1 MQRKALFLVGVL
13 CAALATAPVDVAS
26 QSSNQSES
34 VGANQTVSVGAQQTE
49 TSKHEAAKNAI
60 NNIRV
65 AMQEMKEQEEIL
77 KELVADPSSPR
88 AAYTKFKGAG
98 APVRA
103 KAEATETKEGG
114 ASSTIHKMPGR
125 TKAQAEADDAKAAD
139 STQAH
144 REVATRAECRNN
156 LKQLSLS
163 IDRDADKLHRLFRG
177 TKHKD
182 ALKEVSRLQLETG
195 RVRAALKKLP
205 AQPDEKADRA
215 ALAEITEALEKT
227 QAAVDKLGRVKVQF

>member
-1 MQRKALFLVGVL
+1 MQRRALFLAGVL
-13 CAALATAPVDVAS
+13 CAALATAPVDAAG

-34 VGANQTVSVGAQQTE
+34 VGENKTLSVGAQQTE

-60 NNIRV
+60 NNIRAAV
-65 AMQEMKEQEEIL
+65 TQMREQEQIL
-77 KELVADPSSPR
+77 KDLVADESSPR
-88 AAYTKFKGAG
+88 AAYTKFKDVG

-103 KAEATETKEGG
+103 KTEATEIKEGG

-125 TKAQAEADDAKAAD
+125 TKA
-139 STQAH
+139 
-144 REVATRAECRNN
+144 ATRAECSNN

-182 ALKEVSRLQLETG
+182 ALKEVRRLQAEAR
-195 RVRAALKKLP
+195 RVQAALKKLP
-205 AQPDEKADRA
+205 AQPDEKADRT
-215 ALAEITEALEKT
+215 ALAEITEAVEKT
-227 QAAVDKLGRVKVQF
+227 EAAADKLGRVKVQF

>member
-1 MQRKALFLVGVL
+1 MQRKALFLASVL
-13 CAALATAPVDVAS
+13 CTALATGPVDVAG

-34 VGANQTVSVGAQQTE
+34 VDGNKTLSVGAQKTE

-65 AMQEMKEQEEIL
+65 ALQEMKEQEQIL
-77 KELVADPSSPR
+77 KDLVADPSSPR
-88 AAYTKFKGAG
+88 TAYTKFKDVG

-103 KAEATETKEGG
+103 KAEAKETKEGG

-139 STQAH
+139 SPQAH
-144 REVATRAECRNN
+144 REAAARAECSNN

-163 IDRDADKLHRLFRG
+163 IDRETDKLHRLFRE

-182 ALKEVSRLQLETG
+182 ALMEVRQLQAEAR

-205 AQPDEKADRA
+205 AQPDEKADQA
-215 ALAEITEALEKT
+215 ALAEITEAVEKT
-227 QAAVDKLGRVKVQF
+227 EAAADKLGRVKVQF

>member
-1 MQRKALFLVGVL
+1 MHRKALFLASVL
-13 CAALATAPVDVAS
+13 CTALATAPVDVAG

-34 VGANQTVSVGAQQTE
+34 VGGNQTLSVGGQQTE
-49 TSKHEAAKNAI
+49 TSKHDAAKNAI
-60 NNIRV
+60 NNIR
-65 AMQEMKEQEEIL
+65 AAATQMKEQEQIL
-77 KELVADPSSPR
+77 KDLVADESSPR
-88 AAYTKFKGAG
+88 AAYTKFKDAG

-125 TKAQAEADDAKAAD
+125 TKAAA
-139 STQAH
+139 
-144 REVATRAECRNN
+144 RAECSNN

-182 ALKEVSRLQLETG
+182 ALLEVRRLQAEAR

-205 AQPDEKADRA
+205 AQPDEKADQA
-215 ALAEITEALEKT
+215 ALAEITEAVEKT
-227 QAAVDKLGRVKVQF
+227 EAAADKLGRVKVQF